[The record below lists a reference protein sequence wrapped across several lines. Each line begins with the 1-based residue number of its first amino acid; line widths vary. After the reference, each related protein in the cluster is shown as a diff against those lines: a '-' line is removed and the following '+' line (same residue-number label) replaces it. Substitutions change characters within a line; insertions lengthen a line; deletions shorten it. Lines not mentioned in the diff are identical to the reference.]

1 MSGADD
7 ADPADDDME
16 MLAAEY
22 VLGLLTVA
30 QLPHVVAQRRG
41 SVAFDQAV
49 QRWELRL
56 LPLAQAVDSVEPPAR
71 LWPAIAAAIA
81 PVQARG
87 GIWDSV
93 KFWRGFGIGAGLL
106 GAGLAAALVAVLT
119 TRGVPARPLAT
130 ATLVS
135 QHEGVFV
142 ATAQQT
148 GAGIQL
154 VVSPA
159 QVVVPA
165 GKSAELWLITPG
177 NRPAAL
183 GLLASGRPVTVVIPA
198 ALLTGNIASAEL
210 AVSIEPPGGSPTGQA
225 TGPIISAARFLPL

>member
-1 MSGADD
+1 MSGVYDV
-7 ADPADDDME
+7 DPPDDDME

-30 QLPHVVAQRRG
+30 QLPHVVAQRQG
-41 SVAFDQAV
+41 SARFDQAV
-49 QRWELRL
+49 QLWEMRL
-56 LPLAQAVDSVEPPAR
+56 LPFAEALESVEPPAR
-71 LWPAIAAAIA
+71 VWPAIAAAIA
-81 PVQARG
+81 PVRARG
-87 GIWDSV
+87 GVWDNV
-93 KFWRGFGIGAGLL
+93 KFWRGFGFGAGLL
-106 GAGLAAALVAVLT
+106 GTGLAVALVVVLT
-119 TRGVPARPLAT
+119 ARVVPARPVAT

-148 GAGIQL
+148 SAGIQL
-154 VVSPA
+154 VISPA

-177 NRPAAL
+177 NKPAAL
-183 GLLASGRPVTVVIPA
+183 GLLASDRPVTVTIPA
-198 ALLTGNIASAEL
+198 TQLSGNIASAEL

>member
-1 MSGADD
+1 MSGAYEV
-7 ADPADDDME
+7 DPPDDDME

-30 QLPHVVAQRRG
+30 QLPHVVAQRHG
-41 SVAFDQAV
+41 SLRFEQAV

-56 LPLAQAVDSVEPPAR
+56 LPLAQELDAVEPPAR

-81 PVQARG
+81 PVQARA
-87 GIWDSV
+87 GIWDNV
-93 KFWRGFGIGAGLL
+93 RFWRGFGIGAGLV
-106 GAGLAAALVAVLT
+106 GAGLAAALIAVLT
-119 TRGVPARPLAT
+119 TGGLPARPVAT

-142 ATAQQT
+142 ATAQPSH
-148 GAGIQL
+148 GGFQL
-154 VVSPA
+154 LVSPA
-159 QVVVPA
+159 QVVVPD

-177 NRPAAL
+177 NKPAAL
-183 GLLASGRPVTVVIPA
+183 GLLAAGHVVTVTIPA
-198 ALLTGNIASAEL
+198 ALLTGNLASAEL

-225 TGPIISAARFLPL
+225 TGPIISAAKFLPL

>member
-1 MSGADD
+1 MSGDD
-7 ADPADDDME
+7 DVDPPDDDME

-30 QLPHVVAQRRG
+30 QLPHVVAQRQG
-41 SVAFDQAV
+41 SVRFDQAV
-49 QRWELRL
+49 RQWELRL
-56 LPLAQAVDSVEPPAR
+56 LPLAQAVDAVAPPAR
-71 LWPAIAAAIA
+71 VWQAIAASVA
-81 PVQARG
+81 PVRERA
-87 GIWDSV
+87 GIWDNV
-93 KFWRGFGIGAGLL
+93 RFWRGFGIGAGLL
-106 GAGLAAALVAVLT
+106 GAGLAAALVVVLAT
-119 TRGVPARPLAT
+119 GGMPARPVAT

-148 GAGIQL
+148 DAGIQL

-159 QVVVPA
+159 QVVVPD

-177 NRPAAL
+177 NKPAAL
-183 GLLASGRPVTVVIPA
+183 GLLAAGRAVTVTIPV

-225 TGPIISAARFLPL
+225 TGPIISAAKFLPL